1 MREGVQL
8 GSYEILARIGA
19 GGMGEVYRAHDTKL
33 HRDVALKVLPEKF
46 ARNEDRRAR
55 FAREA
60 QVLAALNH
68 PHIAHVYGVE
78 ESNGI
83 RAFVM
88 ELVDG
93 PTLAER
99 IADRPL
105 PLGQAL
111 AIARQIAEALEAA
124 HERGVIHR
132 DLKPANIKLTP
143 AGAVKVLDFGLA
155 KALDAVGQGF
165 SFPGSPEALD
175 TPTIT
180 NPELGVVLGT
190 AAYMSPEQAQG
201 KTIDKRA
208 DIWAFGCVLYEML
221 TGRRAFG
228 GHTLSDT
235 LASVL
240 RDEPD
245 WTRLPAE
252 TPAPIHGLLRR
263 LLERDLRR
271 RLHDIGDARIEIE
284 DASQVPPGGAPVAGA
299 AGTPRPRVWRQVLLV
314 VAGVALTAAAHTLR
328 APWHAGQPPA
338 LSRRVSVELG
348 ADASPETDTGPA
360 LALSPDGSLLAFVA
374 RKSITDAPEL
384 YVRRLDQL
392 RASLLPGTEGARHPS
407 FSPDGK
413 WVAFFAEGKLKKIPV
428 TGGAAAT
435 LCEVPN
441 GRGASWAED
450 GTIVFA
456 SGGLFKVSS
465 EGGTPTSLTALDRAS
480 GERSHRWPQVLPT
493 ASAVLFTTVR
503 VLDDFVVVRSLT
515 TGETKVLQRGH
526 YARYLPSGHL
536 IYVYKGTVFAAPF
549 DVARLQLTGPP
560 VPVLE
565 DVAAH
570 DSSPVALS
578 GAAQYTFSSD
588 GTFAY
593 MPGGSSESRRA
604 SISWMDRDGHFQ
616 PLRSLPGK
624 YRNPT
629 FSPDGRRL
637 AVEIYDTLEQDV
649 WVYDLQHDTMSPATP
664 DAGSQSLAT
673 WSPDGGSIAY
683 ASRPTDA
690 DPLNIYWRRP
700 DGTGDVQRLTVSEH
714 HQAPASWHPSG
725 RMLAFVEE
733 HGETSWDIMIL
744 PMEKA
749 ETSGWKPGQ
758 PFPFLNTRFAEG
770 HAAFSPDGRWLAYT
784 SLESGRGEVYIRA
797 FPGAGRKLQISS
809 GGGMFPTWSLS
820 RNELFYQTQDHRMM
834 VSTYAI
840 SGDSFHAG
848 KPRLFA
854 QDPLT
859 HLTVFGHPSRSF
871 NLHPDGKRI
880 ALLKALEPQ
889 PEAKPAH
896 AILVFNF
903 FDELR
908 RRAPASR

>member
-1 MREGVQL
+1 
-8 GSYEILARIGA
+8 
-19 GGMGEVYRAHDTKL
+19 MGEVYRAHDTKL
-33 HRDVALKVLPEKF
+33 HRDVALKVLPEEF
-46 ARNEDRRAR
+46 ARNENRRAR

-105 PLGQAL
+105 PLEQAL

-155 KALDAVGQGF
+155 KALDAAGQGLGLT
-165 SFPGSPEALD
+165 GSPEAFD

-180 NPELGVVLGT
+180 DPELGVMLGT

-201 KTIDKRA
+201 KSVDKRA

-221 TGRRAFG
+221 TGRRAFE
-228 GHTLSDT
+228 GHTPADT

-240 RDEPD
+240 KSEPD

-252 TPAPIHGLLRR
+252 TPAPIHQLLRR
-263 LLERDLRR
+263 LLERDLGR

-284 DASQVPPGGAPVAGA
+284 DASQVSRGGAPLAGA
-299 AGTPRPRVWRQVLLV
+299 AGTPRPRVWRHALPSV
-314 VAGVALTAAAHTLR
+314 VAVLAVTAAALSLW
-328 APWHAGQPPA
+328 APWHAARVPA
-338 LSRRVSVELG
+338 LTRRVSVELG
-348 ADASPETDTGPA
+348 ADASLVTDTGPA
-360 LALSPDGSLLAFVA
+360 VALSPDGSLLAFVA
-374 RKSITDAPEL
+374 RKSITDAPVL

-392 RASLLPGTEGARHPS
+392 RASLLPGTEGARHPF

-435 LCEVPN
+435 LCEVTN
-441 GRGASWAED
+441 DWGGGASWADD

-456 SGGLFKVSS
+456 SRARQGLFKVSS
-465 EGGTPTSLTALDRAS
+465 EGGTPTSLTALDQAA
-480 GERSHRWPQVLPT
+480 GERAHRWPQVLPT

-503 VLDDFVVVRSLT
+503 VLDDLVVVRSLT
-515 TGETKVLQRGH
+515 TGETKVLQKGH

-536 IYVYKGTVFAAPF
+536 IYAYRGTVYAAPF
-549 DVARLQLTGPP
+549 DVARLEMTGPP
-560 VPVLE
+560 APVLE
-565 DVAAH
+565 DVATH
-570 DSSPVALS
+570 PSQFRS

-593 MPGGSSESRRA
+593 VPGGNSESQRV
-604 SISWMDRDGHFQ
+604 SISWMDREGDIQ
-616 PLRSLPGK
+616 PLRSSPGR

-637 AVEIYDTLEQDV
+637 AVEIYDTQEQSI
-649 WVYDLQHDTMSPATP
+649 WVYDWQRDTMSRVSS
-664 DAGSQSLAT
+664 DRGSQFSAA
-673 WSPDGGSIAY
+673 WSPDGGGIAY
-683 ASRPTDA
+683 AWRATDSA
-690 DPLNIYWRRP
+690 PLNIYWRRP
-700 DGTGDVQRLTVSEH
+700 DGTGDLQRLTVSEH
-714 HQAPASWHPSG
+714 DQSPDSWHPSG

-744 PMEKA
+744 PMEKD

-758 PFPFLNTRFAEG
+758 PFPLLNSRFAEG
-770 HAAFSPDGRWLAYT
+770 QAAFSPDGRWLAYT
-784 SLESGRGEVYIRA
+784 SVESGRGEVYIRT
-797 FPGAGRKLQISS
+797 FPGAGQKVQISS
-809 GGGMFPTWSLS
+809 GGGIFPAWSPS
-820 RNELFYQTQDHRMM
+820 RNELFYLTLDHRMM
-834 VSTYAI
+834 VSTYAVV
-840 SGDSFHAG
+840 GDSFQAG
-848 KPRLFA
+848 KPRLFG
-854 QDPLT
+854 QDPLAY
-859 HLTVFGHPSRSF
+859 LTAFGHPSRSF
-871 NLHPDGKRI
+871 NLHPDGKRV
-880 ALLKALEPQ
+880 AVLKASEPQ
-889 PEAKPAH
+889 PEAKPANV
-896 AILVFNF
+896 ILVSNF

-908 RRAPASR
+908 RRVPAGR